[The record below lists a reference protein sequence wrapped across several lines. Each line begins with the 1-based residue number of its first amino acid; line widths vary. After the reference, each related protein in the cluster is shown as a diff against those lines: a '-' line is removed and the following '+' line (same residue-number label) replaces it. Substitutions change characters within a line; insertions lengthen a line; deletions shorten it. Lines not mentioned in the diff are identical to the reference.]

1 MSSANLFG
9 SIADQAADIF
19 ARHGISFTLGGEP
32 TYVPFKP
39 EGAEWSVTALGPTKM
54 RYGYALAESLK
65 KQSLPLALDFYCP
78 GKMYPGEL
86 NPRWVIM
93 LVWNRDGSPLVP
105 ALKQPLPDEP
115 VSLEALSTFRSVLLN
130 KLGIHGSWLRA
141 IDPLD
146 EEKEAWVLSLDH
158 AEGNFVTEDWDV
170 GNELELLR
178 TDGPAGLRLPLHL
191 LPPDLSRRAIA
202 VEVQEDSVLL
212 FLPPLLQ
219 AAFIELVEACCQTLQ
234 ETHLGRVRFAGYIPS
249 DERDAWVKLGIAA
262 DPGVLEINL
271 PPCSSWH
278 DYHRWLD
285 VLDRAAKPAGLCSFK
300 LNGTGEQVGTGGG
313 NHLLFGG
320 ISLEDH
326 PFFPRPGWVTSILR
340 YWQQHPSLAY
350 LFTGAYVG
358 KSSQAPRPDEGATDL
373 YDLEMAYQFLEQL
386 GPGDHRHLISETL
399 RHLHTDG
406 GGNTHRSETSFDKF
420 WNVSF
425 NGGCRGLI
433 EFRAIESFPHL
444 DWMSAI
450 AALWYTLAA
459 WLLDQ
464 PRRTPLKDHGST
476 LHDHYF
482 LPAGLIQDFSE
493 VLADLNNAG
502 FPIPAQIFVDIINW
516 RLPTLLHSESGLTV
530 RRALEGWPLLCETP
544 LEGGTTSRFVDT
556 SIERLEF
563 SVPAEFQSEIR
574 VQGRLL
580 QLSNLPGEKR
590 GAGLRYRRTA
600 LYPSLHPGIS
610 VQLPLYV
617 AVGGETHAWRL
628 DADKQAFV
636 KCERSEAPADGAP
649 CKKLRPDLLTYD
661 LRLV

>member
-1 MSSANLFG
+1 MSTVDSLGPIAN
-9 SIADQAADIF
+9 QAASIL
-19 ARHGISFTLGGEP
+19 AQHAVTLTLGGEP

-39 EGAEWSVTALGPTKM
+39 EGAEWNVTALGPTKLG
-54 RYGYALAESLK
+54 YGYALADSLK
-65 KQSLPLALDFYCP
+65 KQALPAALDFYCP

-86 NPRWVIM
+86 NPRWAIT
-93 LVWNRDGSPLVP
+93 LVWNRDESPLVP
-105 ALKQPLPDEP
+105 ALTRPLPDEP
-115 VSLEALSTFRSVLLN
+115 VSLEALAQFRGVLLN
-130 KLGIHGSWLRA
+130 KLSIQGSWLRA

-146 EEKEAWVLSLDH
+146 EEKQSWVLSLDY
-158 AEGNFVTEDWDV
+158 ADGRFVTEDWEL
-170 GNELELLR
+170 GGELELLR

-191 LPPDLSRRAIA
+191 LAPNLSRRAITL
-202 VEVQEDSVLL
+202 EVKDDSILL

-219 AAFIELVEACCQTLQ
+219 AGFLALVEACCQTLH
-234 ETHLGRVRFAGYIPS
+234 ETRAGRARFAGYIPG
-249 DERDAWVKLGIAA
+249 DESNTWIKLGIAA

-271 PPCSSWH
+271 PPCPSWH
-278 DYHRWLD
+278 DYHRWLE
-285 VLDRAAKPAGLCSFK
+285 VLDRATKPAGLCSYK
-300 LNGTGEQVGTGGG
+300 QSASGEQIGTGGG

-320 ISLEDH
+320 LSLEDH

-358 KSSQAPRPDEGATDL
+358 PSSQAPRPDEGAMDL

-406 GGNTHRSETSFDKF
+406 SGNTHRSESSFDKF

-425 NGGCRGLI
+425 DGGCRGLI
-433 EFRAIESFPHL
+433 EFRAIESFPHA

-450 AALWYTLAA
+450 GALWYTLAA

-464 PRRTPLKDHGST
+464 PRRNPLVDHGSR

-482 LPAGLIQDFSE
+482 LPSGLVQDFTE
-493 VLADLNNAG
+493 VLADLANAG
-502 FPIPAQIFVDIINW
+502 FSLQAQIFSDIINW
-516 RLPTLLHSESGLTV
+516 RLPTLLKSSSGLVV

-563 SVPAEFQSEIR
+563 SVPSDFEAEIR
-574 VQGRLL
+574 VQGRALP
-580 QLSNLPGEKR
+580 LSELPGGKR

-600 LYPSLHPGIS
+600 LYPSLHPGLP

-617 AVGGETHAWRL
+617 DVSGEPRAWRL
-628 DADKQAFV
+628 DADKRSFIE
-636 KCERSEAPADGAP
+636 CDRSELPARGAQ

-661 LRLV
+661 LRLA